1 MEFLGLTGGQL
12 LLLVGLALALVF
24 VLFVLVAALKL
35 TKRLFKLGCLGVIV
49 VLAGVFFLMRAV
61 G

>member
-35 TKRLFKLGCLGVIV
+35 TKTLFKLGCLGVII